1 MHDLEVE
8 LSKLDKFAIYC
19 AGEFASL
26 LVRYCA
32 SIGIHD
38 NIVCCIVTERDPY
51 TPAHILGIPVL
62 EFKDFDEEKNIPIC
76 ITLLSENPRRE
87 IQMLLSEHG
96 YDNQLVLDNSDF
108 RRLNKL
114 EADFSADIKCELRR
128 LTVKNDLL
136 ALKLE
141 KKISD
146 LTMLVHSMQMV
157 AEVHSRSFGEY
168 RGINQGKSIVICGA
182 GKSLN
187 LYSFDDEYIHIGC
200 NSTGLVHPEK
210 LDYFF
215 IQHIPGESKLFYNVA
230 PNFISPDIRKEYL
243 RILKELKCVKF
254 VGQAV
259 GEEWF
264 INPPVGDFYE
274 GDIRPYFFSRDIE
287 GTHYY
292 CKDIRYGL
300 LYAQDSIIFPA
311 IQFALFT
318 NPDKIY
324 LVGCDGYG
332 KKDNYADNVHDK
344 MVNKLVAC
352 SDIIP
357 DKNTFYDSVNE
368 VMCKRFEEL
377 HDFVQMCYPSTEI
390 VMVNPQRYSGIFKET
405 FTDANGDI
413 LD

>member
-1 MHDLEVE
+1 MHDLEFE
-8 LSKLDKFAIYC
+8 LSRLGKFAIYC

-38 NIVCCIVTERDPY
+38 NIVCCVVTERDPY

-62 EFKDFDEEKNIPIC
+62 EFKDFAEEKNIPIC
-76 ITLLSENPRRE
+76 ITLLSEKPRRV
-87 IQMLLSEHG
+87 IQDFLSEHG
-96 YDNQLVLDNSDF
+96 YNNQLVLDSSDF
-108 RRLNKL
+108 RILNKL
-114 EADFSADIKCELRR
+114 ETDFSADIKCELRR

-136 ALKLE
+136 ALKIE
-141 KKISD
+141 KKIND
-146 LTMLVHSMQMV
+146 LTMLVHSMPMV
-157 AEVHSRSFGEY
+157 AEVHNRSFGEY
-168 RGINQGKSIVICGA
+168 RGIHKGKSIVICGA

-187 LYSFDDEYIHIGC
+187 LYSFDDKYIHIGC
-200 NSTGLVHPEK
+200 NSTGLVHHEK
-210 LDYFF
+210 LDYYF

-230 PNFISPDIRKEYL
+230 PNFISPEIRKEYL

-254 VGQAV
+254 VGQSI

-264 INPPVGDFYE
+264 INPPIGEFYE
-274 GDIRPYFFSRDIE
+274 GNVRPYFFSRDIE

-318 NPDKIY
+318 NPEKIY
-324 LVGCDGYG
+324 LVGCDGYS
-332 KKDNYADNVHDK
+332 KKDNYADNAFARKVER
-344 MVNKLVAC
+344 LVEN

-357 DKNTFYDSVNE
+357 NKNTFYDPVNE
-368 VMCKRFEEL
+368 VMRKRYEEL
-377 HDFVQMCYPSTEI
+377 QDFARMCYPGTEI
-390 VMVNPQRYSGIFKET
+390 VMVNPQKYTGIFNEV
-405 FTDANGDI
+405 FTDENGHIID
-413 LD
+413 